1 MDGESELRT
10 IYDLEAKLADV
21 SLPFEEIVPAAA
33 KDWLNVLARSHGTT
47 REMVLLSALTSTSAL
62 IGKSTLQ
69 VFSTY
74 EERGNLFVVVVSP
87 SGSACHLGCI
97 DPIVEHIEPKIEKSI
112 VIDDASSNGLFNH
125 FNTGDT
131 IPILCV
137 DEAHSF
143 LTKITSLSKGPQA
156 NLTMERLCKCYDGD
170 CWYVLKGN
178 KGKRTGVPSA
188 RVSLLAFTTPKQ
200 FLETVWPKMLFA
212 ENGLAERVLLLYQK
226 KEEKDLEAMAQHCE
240 ELDNFP
246 IQSLNVVLEQ
256 IYAEHNTVPPVKY
269 SLSASA
275 REAFFKF
282 TKPQDELPSTQ
293 GASAEMEANCNNSKR
308 NKHVLRLALS
318 MHVLYDRLGKAINM
332 ETGVTS
338 HTIALGTLNMA
349 ITLVQSLEIYK
360 GISHIVSNK
369 MLHMYLYAYHCFL
382 SLLLSVIKLCF
393 LSS

>member
-1 MDGESELRT
+1 MDGKSELCT
-10 IYDLEAKLADV
+10 IYDLEAKLPDV
-21 SLPFEEIVPAAA
+21 SLPIEEIVPAAV
-33 KDWLNVLARSHGTT
+33 KDWLNILVHSHGTT
-47 REMVLLSALTSTSAL
+47 QEMVLLSALTSTSVL

-87 SGSACHLGCI
+87 SGSGKTPACHLGCI
-97 DPIVEHIEPKIEKSI
+97 DPIMEHIEPKIEKSI
-112 VIDDASSNGLFNH
+112 VIDDVSSNGLFNH

-137 DEAHSF
+137 DKAHSF

-156 NLTMERLCKCYDGD
+156 NLTMEWLCKCYNGD

-200 FLETVWPKMLFA
+200 FLKMVWPKMLFA
-212 ENGLAERVLLLYQK
+212 ENGLAEQMLLLYQK

-240 ELDNFP
+240 ELDNYP

-275 REAFFKF
+275 CEAFFKF
-282 TKPQDELPSTQ
+282 TKPQGELRSTQ
-293 GASAEMEANCNNSKR
+293 GASAEM
-308 NKHVLRLALS
+308 
-318 MHVLYDRLGKAINM
+318 
-332 ETGVTS
+332 
-338 HTIALGTLNMA
+338 
-349 ITLVQSLEIYK
+349 
-360 GISHIVSNK
+360 
-369 MLHMYLYAYHCFL
+369 
-382 SLLLSVIKLCF
+382 
-393 LSS
+393 

>member
-21 SLPFEEIVPAAA
+21 SLPFEEIVPAAV

-47 REMVLLSALTSTSAL
+47 REMVLLSALTSTSTL

-74 EERGNLFVVVVSP
+74 EERGNLFIVVVSP
-87 SGSACHLGCI
+87 SGSGKTPACHLGCI

-125 FNTGDT
+125 YNTGDT

-188 RVSLLAFTTPKQ
+188 
-200 FLETVWPKMLFA
+200 
-212 ENGLAERVLLLYQK
+212 
-226 KEEKDLEAMAQHCE
+226 
-240 ELDNFP
+240 
-246 IQSLNVVLEQ
+246 
-256 IYAEHNTVPPVKY
+256 
-269 SLSASA
+269 
-275 REAFFKF
+275 
-282 TKPQDELPSTQ
+282 
-293 GASAEMEANCNNSKR
+293 
-308 NKHVLRLALS
+308 
-318 MHVLYDRLGKAINM
+318 
-332 ETGVTS
+332 
-338 HTIALGTLNMA
+338 
-349 ITLVQSLEIYK
+349 
-360 GISHIVSNK
+360 
-369 MLHMYLYAYHCFL
+369 
-382 SLLLSVIKLCF
+382 
-393 LSS
+393 

>member
-1 MDGESELRT
+1 M
-10 IYDLEAKLADV
+10 
-21 SLPFEEIVPAAA
+21 
-33 KDWLNVLARSHGTT
+33 
-47 REMVLLSALTSTSAL
+47 
-62 IGKSTLQ
+62 
-69 VFSTY
+69 
-74 EERGNLFVVVVSP
+74 
-87 SGSACHLGCI
+87 
-97 DPIVEHIEPKIEKSI
+97 EHIEPKIEKSI

-125 FNTGDT
+125 FTTGNTN
-131 IPILCV
+131 PIICI

-156 NLTMERLCKCYDGD
+156 NLTMERLCKCYDGH

-200 FLETVWPKMLFA
+200 FLETVWPKMLSA
-212 ENGLAERVLLLYQK
+212 ENGLAERMLLFYQK
-226 KEEKDLEAMAQHCE
+226 KEEKDLEVMAQHCE
-240 ELDNFP
+240 ELDNYP

-256 IYAEHNTVPPVKY
+256 IYVELNSVPPVKY

-282 TKPQDELPSTQ
+282 AKPQDKLPSTQ
-293 GASAEMEANCNNSKR
+293 GASAEEEANCNNSKR

-318 MHVLYDRLGKAINM
+318 MHVLYDRLSKAINL

-338 HTIALGTLNMA
+338 HKISLGTLNMA

-360 GISHIVSNK
+360 GISHTVSNEV
-369 MLHMYLYAYHCFL
+369 LHVYLYD
-382 SLLLSVIKLCF
+382 
-393 LSS
+393 

>member
-1 MDGESELRT
+1 MDGESELCT

-21 SLPFEEIVPAAA
+21 SLPFEEIVPVAV

-47 REMVLLSALTSTSAL
+47 REMLLLSALTSTSAL
-62 IGKSTLQ
+62 IGKSSVQ

-74 EERGNLFVVVVSP
+74 EEGGNLFVVVVSP
-87 SGSACHLGCI
+87 SGSGKTPACHLGCI

-125 FNTGDT
+125 FTTGNTN
-131 IPILCV
+131 PIICI

-200 FLETVWPKMLFA
+200 FLETVWPKMLSA
-212 ENGLAERVLLLYQK
+212 ENGLAERMLLFYQK
-226 KEEKDLEAMAQHCE
+226 KEEKDLEVMAQHCE
-240 ELDNFP
+240 ELDNYP
-246 IQSLNVVLEQ
+246 IQLLNVVLEQ
-256 IYAEHNTVPPVKY
+256 IYVEHNSVPPVKY

-282 TKPQDELPSTQ
+282 AKPQDKLPSTQ
-293 GASAEMEANCNNSKR
+293 GASAEEEANCNNSKR

-318 MHVLYDRLGKAINM
+318 MHVLYDRLSKAINL

-338 HTIALGTLNMA
+338 HKISLGTLNMA

-360 GISHIVSNK
+360 GISHTVSNEVS
-369 MLHMYLYAYHCFL
+369 HVYLYD
-382 SLLLSVIKLCF
+382 
-393 LSS
+393 

>member
-10 IYDLEAKLADV
+10 INDLESKLADV
-21 SLPFEEIVPAAA
+21 SLPFEEVVPGAV
-33 KDWLNVLARSHGTT
+33 KDWLDVLARSHGTT
-47 REMVLLSALTSTSAL
+47 REMLLLSALTSTSAL
-62 IGKSTLQ
+62 IGKSSLE

-74 EERGNLFVVVVSP
+74 EERGNLFVAVVSP
-87 SGSACHLGCI
+87 SGSGKTPACHLGCI
-97 DPIVEHIEPKIEKSI
+97 DPIVSHLEPKIEKSI
-112 VIDDASSNGLFNH
+112 VIDDASTNGLFNY

-131 IPILCV
+131 IPILCI
-137 DEAHSF
+137 DEAHAF

-188 RVSLLAFTTPKQ
+188 QVSLLAFTTPKQ
-200 FLETVWPKMLFA
+200 FLKTVWPKILSA
-212 ENGLAERVLLLYQK
+212 ENGLAERVLLFYQK

-240 ELDNFP
+240 ELNNYP

-256 IYAEHNTVPPVKY
+256 IYAEHNNVPAVKY
-269 SLSASA
+269 SMSESA

-282 TKPQDELPSTQ
+282 AKPQDRLQSTQ
-293 GASAEMEANCNNSKR
+293 GASAEMEANCNDSKR

-318 MHVLYDRLGKAINM
+318 MHVLYDRLGKAINL

-338 HTIALGTLNMA
+338 GTIALQTLNMA
-349 ITLVQSLEIYK
+349 ITLVQCLEIYK
-360 GISHIVSNK
+360 GITHMVSNK
-369 MLHMYLYAYHCFL
+369 MLHVYFL
-382 SLLLSVIKLCF
+382 I
-393 LSS
+393 